1 MLLWPHLEAANVGA
15 QSGHVRVCRMEY
27 QAEGS
32 GRIGLSACKSAAD
45 FASIETDFASKKWS
59 VLWEQRQ
66 PIEHEASS
74 SVHCIG

>member
-32 GRIGLSACKSAAD
+32 SRIGLSACKSAAD
-45 FASIETDFASKKWS
+45 FASIKTEVATK
-59 VLWEQRQ
+59 V
-66 PIEHEASS
+66 
-74 SVHCIG
+74 